1 MKKIK
6 AWWNKPWTN
15 GSYVKLTVWSMIIS
29 IGYVLYYMAS
39 FGYFDKTIEKIKGKF
54 HKEQTIMAEDPE
66 EEKILS
72 FGEKAAGCED
82 FFAEK

>member
-15 GSYVKLTVWSMIIS
+15 GSYVKLTVWSMIFS
-29 IGYVLYYMAS
+29 IAYLLYYMAS
-39 FGYFDKTIEKIKGKF
+39 FGYLDETIEKVKGWFGKS
-54 HKEQTIMAEDPE
+54 KDEAEDPE
-66 EEKILS
+66 KEKILN

-82 FFAEK
+82 FFAEE